1 VKLGGATRL
10 RLSASNGKSP
20 SSEEK
25 MFPTDVVIVAGARTP
40 MARYTGVF
48 SEVSAIDLG
57 AHAAKAAV
65 QRSGVNPAEFDH
77 VVFGNV
83 LQTSV
88 DAIYGARH
96 VGLKAGLK
104 VETPAVTVNRLCG
117 SGIEAITQAAQRLL
131 LGEAQMVLAGGM
143 ENMTQ
148 APFVIRGART
158 GLKLGGGTLED
169 SLFAGLTDS
178 YCGLPMALTAEK
190 LAEQVG
196 ITRKDADAY
205 ALRSQQAADA
215 AAKAGVFEEEIA
227 TVEVKQGRKSVLFSQ
242 DDHRRPET
250 TMETLEKLPPSFK
263 KDGMVTAG
271 NASGIVDG
279 AAAVVVTREKAAKV
293 RGLKPLGRIVSWAVA
308 GVDPS
313 IMGIGP
319 VPSTRKALQL
329 AGMKLEQMDRVE
341 VNEAFAAQYLAVE
354 KELGLDRDR
363 TNVNGGAIALGHP
376 LGASGTRLVITL
388 LNELRRKGLRYG
400 VATACIGGGQGIAMI
415 VEALGN

>member
-1 VKLGGATRL
+1 
-10 RLSASNGKSP
+10 
-20 SSEEK
+20 

-57 AHAAKAAV
+57 AHAAKSVV
-65 QRSGVNPAEFDH
+65 QRSGMDPAEFDH

-83 LQTSV
+83 LQTSS

-104 VETPAVTVNRLCG
+104 LETPAVTVNRLCG
-117 SGIEAITQAAQRLL
+117 SGIEAIAQAAQRLL
-131 LGEAQMVLAGGM
+131 LGEANMVLAGGM

-158 GLKLGGGTLED
+158 GLKLGSGTLED
-169 SLFAGLTDS
+169 FLFVGLIDS
-178 YCGLPMALTAEK
+178 YCGLPMAVTAEK
-190 LAEQVG
+190 LATQTG
-196 ITRKDADAY
+196 ITRADADAY
-205 ALRSQQAADA
+205 ALRSQQAAEA
-215 AAKAGVFEEEIA
+215 AAKAGVFKEEIVP
-227 TVEVKQGRKSVLFSQ
+227 VEVKQGRKSIVVTE

-250 TMETLEKLPPSFK
+250 TIEILSKLPPSFQ
-263 KDGMVTAG
+263 KDGIVTAG

-279 AAAVVVTREKAAKV
+279 AAAVVVTREKTAKE
-293 RGLKPLGRIVSWAVA
+293 RGLKPLGKIISWAAV

-329 AGMKLEQMDRVE
+329 AGLKLEQIDRVE

-354 KELGLDRDR
+354 KELGLSRDK

-376 LGASGTRLVITL
+376 LAASGTRLVITL
-388 LNELRRKGLRYG
+388 LHELRRTGLTYG
-400 VATACIGGGQGIAMI
+400 LATACIGGGQGIAMI

>member
-1 VKLGGATRL
+1 
-10 RLSASNGKSP
+10 
-20 SSEEK
+20 
-25 MFPTDVVIVAGARTP
+25 MFPTDVVVVAGARTP

-57 AHAAKAAV
+57 AHAAKAAI
-65 QRSGVNPAEFDH
+65 QRSGVSPDDVDH

-83 LQTSV
+83 LQTSA

-104 VETPAVTVNRLCG
+104 PEAPAVTVNRLCG
-117 SGIEAITQAAQRLL
+117 SGIEAIVQGAHRLL
-131 LGEAQMVLAGGM
+131 LGESEIVLAGGM

-158 GLKLGGGTLED
+158 GLKLGGGALED
-169 SLFAGLTDS
+169 FLFVGLTDS
-178 YCGLPMALTAEK
+178 YCGMPMALTAEK
-190 LAEQVG
+190 LAEQTG

-205 ALRSQQAADA
+205 ALRSQQAAEA
-215 AAKAGVFEEEIA
+215 SYRAGDFKDEIA
-227 TVEVKQGRKSVLFSQ
+227 PVEVKQGKKTTLVSE

-263 KDGMVTAG
+263 KDGIVTAG

-279 AAAVVVTREKAAKV
+279 AAAVVLTREKTARD
-293 RGLKPLGRIVSWAVA
+293 RGLKPLGRIVSWGVV
-308 GVDPS
+308 GVDPT

-319 VPSTRKALQL
+319 VPSTRKALHA
-329 AGMKLEQMDRVE
+329 AGLKLEQMDRVE

-354 KELGLDRDR
+354 KELGLDRDK

-376 LGASGTRLVITL
+376 LGATGTRLVITL
-388 LNELRRKGLRYG
+388 LNELRRKDLRYG
-400 VATACIGGGQGIAMI
+400 LATACIGGGQGIAII
-415 VEALGN
+415 VEALKN

>member
-1 VKLGGATRL
+1 
-10 RLSASNGKSP
+10 
-20 SSEEK
+20 

-40 MARYTGVF
+40 MARYTGAF

-57 AHAAKAAV
+57 AHASKAAI
-65 QRSGVNPAEFDH
+65 QKSGADPAEFDH
-77 VVFGNV
+77 AIFGNV
-83 LQTSV
+83 MQTSA

-104 VETPAVTVNRLCG
+104 METPAVTVNRLCG
-117 SGIEAITQAAQRLL
+117 SGIEAIVQGAQRLL
-131 LGEAQMVLAGGM
+131 LGEANMVLAGGM

-158 GLKLGGGTLED
+158 GLKLGGGALED
-169 SLFAGLTDS
+169 FLFVGLTDT

-190 LAEQVG
+190 LAEQTG

-205 ALRSQQAADA
+205 ALRSQQLAEAAF
-215 AAKAGVFEEEIA
+215 KACYLTEEIVP
-227 TVEVKQGRKSVLFSQ
+227 VEVKQGKKTILVKE

-250 TMETLEKLPPSFK
+250 TMEILEKLPPSFK

-279 AAAVVVTREKAAKV
+279 AAAVVLTREKLAKE

-329 AGMKLEQMDRVE
+329 AGMKLEQIDRVE

-354 KELGLDRDR
+354 KELGLNRDK

-376 LGASGTRLVITL
+376 LGASGARLVITV

-400 VATACIGGGQGIAMI
+400 LATACIGGGQGIAII
-415 VEALGN
+415 VEAYN

>member
-1 VKLGGATRL
+1 
-10 RLSASNGKSP
+10 
-20 SSEEK
+20 

-40 MARYTGVF
+40 MARYTGLF

-57 AHAAKAAV
+57 VHAAKGAV
-65 QRSGVNPAEFDH
+65 QRSGVDPEEFDH

-83 LQTSV
+83 LQTSA

-104 VETPAVTVNRLCG
+104 METPAVTVNRLCG
-117 SGIEAITQAAQRLL
+117 SGIEAIVQAAQRLL
-131 LGEAQMVLAGGM
+131 LGEANMVLAGGM

-158 GLKLGGGTLED
+158 GLKLGAGALED
-169 SLFAGLTDS
+169 FLFVGLTDS

-190 LAEQVG
+190 LAAQSG

-215 AAKAGVFEEEIA
+215 AAKAGVFKEEIVA
-227 TVEVKQGRKSVLFSQ
+227 VEVKQGRKSIVASE

-250 TMETLEKLPPSFK
+250 TMETLEKLPPSFQ
-263 KDGMVTAG
+263 KDGIVTAG

-279 AAAVVVTREKAAKV
+279 AAAVVVTREKTAKE
-293 RGLKPLGRIVSWAVA
+293 RGLKPLGRIVSWSVA
-308 GVDPS
+308 GVEPS

-319 VPSTRKALQL
+319 VPSTRRALEL
-329 AGMKLEQMDRVE
+329 AGMKLEQLERVE

-354 KELGLDRDR
+354 KELGLNREK

-376 LGASGTRLVITL
+376 LGASGTRLVITV
-388 LNELRRKGLRYG
+388 LNELRRKGLKYG
-400 VATACIGGGQGIAMI
+400 LATACIGGGQGIAMI

>member
-1 VKLGGATRL
+1 
-10 RLSASNGKSP
+10 
-20 SSEEK
+20 

-40 MARYTGVF
+40 MARYTGAF

-88 DAIYGARH
+88 DVIYGARH

-117 SGIEAITQAAQRLL
+117 SGIEAVAQAAQRLL

-148 APFVIRGART
+148 SPFVIRGART
-158 GLKLGGGTLED
+158 GLKLGGGALED
-169 SLFAGLTDS
+169 SLFVGLTDT
-178 YCGLPMALTAEK
+178 YCGLPMAMTAEK
-190 LAEQVG
+190 LAEQKG
-196 ITRKDADAY
+196 NTGKQAGGY
-205 ALRSQQAADA
+205 ALRSQQAAEA
-215 AAKAGVFEEEIA
+215 AFKSCYLTEEIVP
-227 TVEVKQGRKSVLFSQ
+227 VEVKQGKKTILVKE

-250 TMETLEKLPPSFK
+250 TMEILEKVPPSFK

-279 AAAVVVTREKAAKV
+279 AAAVVLTRERDAKE
-293 RGLKPLGRIVSWAVA
+293 RGLKPIGRIVSWATA
-308 GVDPS
+308 G
-313 IMGIGP
+313 
-319 VPSTRKALQL
+319 
-329 AGMKLEQMDRVE
+329 
-341 VNEAFAAQYLAVE
+341 
-354 KELGLDRDR
+354 
-363 TNVNGGAIALGHP
+363 
-376 LGASGTRLVITL
+376 
-388 LNELRRKGLRYG
+388 
-400 VATACIGGGQGIAMI
+400 
-415 VEALGN
+415 

>member
-1 VKLGGATRL
+1 
-10 RLSASNGKSP
+10 
-20 SSEEK
+20 
-25 MFPTDVVIVAGARTP
+25 MFPSDVVIVAGARTP
-40 MARYTGVF
+40 MARYTGAF

-57 AHAAKAAV
+57 THAGKAAI
-65 QRSGVNPAEFDH
+65 QKSGVDPAEFDH
-77 VVFGNV
+77 AIFGNV
-83 LQTSV
+83 MQTSA

-96 VGLKAGLK
+96 VGLKVGLK

-117 SGIEAITQAAQRLL
+117 SGIEAIVQGAQRLL
-131 LGEAQMVLAGGM
+131 LGEANMVLAGGM

-158 GLKLGGGTLED
+158 GLKLGGGALED
-169 SLFAGLTDS
+169 FLFVGLTDT

-190 LAEQVG
+190 LAEQKG

-205 ALRSQQAADA
+205 ALRSQQAAEA
-215 AAKAGVFEEEIA
+215 AFKACYLTEEIVP
-227 TVEVKQGRKSVLFSQ
+227 VEVKQGKKTILVKE

-250 TMETLEKLPPSFK
+250 TMEILEKLPPSFK

-279 AAAVVVTREKAAKV
+279 AAAVVLTREKDAKE

-319 VPSTRKALQL
+319 VPSTRRALQL
-329 AGMKLEQMDRVE
+329 AGMKLEQIDRAE

-354 KELGLDRDR
+354 KELGLNRDK

-376 LGASGTRLVITL
+376 LGASGTRLVITV

-400 VATACIGGGQGIAMI
+400 LATACIGGGQGIAII
-415 VEALGN
+415 VEAFI

>member
-1 VKLGGATRL
+1 
-10 RLSASNGKSP
+10 
-20 SSEEK
+20 
-25 MFPTDVVIVAGARTP
+25 MFPTDVVVVAGARTP

-57 AHAAKAAV
+57 AHAAKVAI
-65 QRSGVNPAEFDH
+65 QRSGVSPHDVDH

-83 LQTSV
+83 LQTSA

-104 VETPAVTVNRLCG
+104 TEAPAVTVNRLCG
-117 SGIEAITQAAQRLL
+117 SGIEAIVQGAHRLL
-131 LGEAQMVLAGGM
+131 LGESEIVLAGGM

-158 GLKLGGGTLED
+158 GLKLGGGALED
-169 SLFAGLTDS
+169 FLFVGLTDS
-178 YCGLPMALTAEK
+178 YCGMPMALTAEK
-190 LAEQVG
+190 LAEQTG

-205 ALRSQQAADA
+205 ALRSQQAAEA
-215 AAKAGVFEEEIA
+215 SYRAGNFKDEIA
-227 TVEVKQGRKSVLFSQ
+227 PVEVKQGKKTTLVSE

-263 KDGMVTAG
+263 KDGIVTAG

-279 AAAVVVTREKAAKV
+279 AAGVVLTREKTARD
-293 RGLKPLGRIVSWAVA
+293 RGLKPIGRIVSWGVV
-308 GVDPS
+308 GVDPT

-319 VPSTRKALQL
+319 VPSTRKALQA
-329 AGMKLEQMDRVE
+329 AGLKLEQMDRVE

-354 KELGLDRDR
+354 KELGLDRDK

-376 LGASGTRLVITL
+376 LGATGTRLVITL
-388 LNELRRKGLRYG
+388 LNELRRKDLRYG
-400 VATACIGGGQGIAMI
+400 LATACIGGGQGIAII
-415 VEALGN
+415 VEALKN

>member
-1 VKLGGATRL
+1 
-10 RLSASNGKSP
+10 
-20 SSEEK
+20 
-25 MFPTDVVIVAGARTP
+25 MFPTDIVIVAGARTP

-65 QRSGVNPAEFDH
+65 QRSGVDPSEFDH

-83 LQTSV
+83 LQTSS

-104 VETPAVTVNRLCG
+104 IETPAVTVNRLCG
-117 SGIEAITQAAQRLL
+117 SGIEAIAQAAQRLL
-131 LGEAQMVLAGGM
+131 LGEANMVLAGGM

-158 GLKLGGGTLED
+158 GLKLGGGALED
-169 SLFAGLTDS
+169 FLFEGLTDS

-190 LAEQVG
+190 LAAQTG
-196 ITRKDADAY
+196 ITRADSDAY

-215 AAKAGVFEEEIA
+215 AAKAGVFKEEISP
-227 TVEVKQGRKSVLFSQ
+227 VEVKQGRKSIIVTE

-250 TMETLEKLPPSFK
+250 TLETLAKLPPSFQ
-263 KDGMVTAG
+263 KDGIVTAG

-279 AAAVVVTREKAAKV
+279 AAAVVVTREKTAKD
-293 RGLKPLGRIVSWAVA
+293 RGLKPLGRIVSWAAV

-319 VPSTRKALQL
+319 VPSTRKALQF
-329 AGMKLEQMDRVE
+329 AGLKLEQIDRVE
-341 VNEAFAAQYLAVE
+341 VNEAFAPQYLAVE
-354 KELGLDRDR
+354 KELGLQREK

-376 LGASGTRLVITL
+376 LAASGTRLVITL
-388 LNELRRKGLRYG
+388 LNELRRKGLKYG
-400 VATACIGGGQGIAMI
+400 LATACIGGGQGIAMI

>member
-1 VKLGGATRL
+1 
-10 RLSASNGKSP
+10 
-20 SSEEK
+20 
-25 MFPTDVVIVAGARTP
+25 MFPTDVVVVAGARTP

-57 AHAAKAAV
+57 AHAAKAAI
-65 QRSGVNPAEFDH
+65 QRSGVSPDDVDH

-83 LQTSV
+83 LQTSA

-104 VETPAVTVNRLCG
+104 TEAPAVTVNRLCG
-117 SGIEAITQAAQRLL
+117 SGIEAIVQGAHRLL
-131 LGEAQMVLAGGM
+131 LGESEIVLAGGM

-158 GLKLGGGTLED
+158 GLKLGGGALED
-169 SLFAGLTDS
+169 FLFVGLTDS
-178 YCGLPMALTAEK
+178 YCGMPMALTAEK
-190 LAEQVG
+190 LAEQTG

-205 ALRSQQAADA
+205 ALRSQQAAEA
-215 AAKAGVFEEEIA
+215 SYKAGNFKDEIA
-227 TVEVKQGRKSVLFSQ
+227 PVEVKQGKKTTLVSE

-263 KDGMVTAG
+263 KDGIVTAG

-279 AAAVVVTREKAAKV
+279 AAAVVLTREKTARD
-293 RGLKPLGRIVSWAVA
+293 RGLKPIGRIVSWGVA
-308 GVDPS
+308 GVDPT

-319 VPSTRKALQL
+319 VPSTRRALQA
-329 AGMKLEQMDRVE
+329 AGLKLEQMDRVE

-354 KELGLDRDR
+354 KELGLERDK

-376 LGASGTRLVITL
+376 LGATGTRLVITL
-388 LNELRRKGLRYG
+388 LNELRRKDLRYG
-400 VATACIGGGQGIAMI
+400 LATACIGGGQGIAII
-415 VEALGN
+415 VEALKN

>member
-1 VKLGGATRL
+1 
-10 RLSASNGKSP
+10 
-20 SSEEK
+20 
-25 MFPTDVVIVAGARTP
+25 MFPSDVVIVAGARTP
-40 MARYTGVF
+40 MARYTGAF

-57 AHAAKAAV
+57 AHAGKAAI
-65 QRSGVNPAEFDH
+65 QKSGVDPAEFDH
-77 VVFGNV
+77 AIFGNV
-83 LQTSV
+83 MQTSA

-117 SGIEAITQAAQRLL
+117 SGIEAIVQGAQRLL
-131 LGEAQMVLAGGM
+131 LGEANMVLAGGM

-158 GLKLGGGTLED
+158 GLKLGGGALED
-169 SLFAGLTDS
+169 FLFVGLTDT

-190 LAEQVG
+190 LAEQKG

-205 ALRSQQAADA
+205 ALRSQQAAEA
-215 AAKAGVFEEEIA
+215 AFKACYLTEEIVP
-227 TVEVKQGRKSVLFSQ
+227 VEVKQGKKTILVKE

-250 TMETLEKLPPSFK
+250 TMEILEKLPPSFK
-263 KDGMVTAG
+263 KDGMVTAS

-279 AAAVVVTREKAAKV
+279 AAAVVLTREKDAKE

-329 AGMKLEQMDRVE
+329 AGMKLEQIDRVE

-354 KELGLDRDR
+354 KELGLNRDK

-376 LGASGTRLVITL
+376 LGASGARLVITM

-400 VATACIGGGQGIAMI
+400 LATACIGGGQGIAII
-415 VEALGN
+415 VESLGN

>member
-1 VKLGGATRL
+1 
-10 RLSASNGKSP
+10 
-20 SSEEK
+20 
-25 MFPTDVVIVAGARTP
+25 MFPTDIVIVAGARTP

-65 QRSGVNPAEFDH
+65 QRSGVDPSEFDH

-83 LQTSV
+83 LQTSS

-104 VETPAVTVNRLCG
+104 IETPAVTVNRLCG
-117 SGIEAITQAAQRLL
+117 SGIEAIAQAAQRLL
-131 LGEAQMVLAGGM
+131 LGEASMVLAGGM

-158 GLKLGGGTLED
+158 GLKLGGGALED
-169 SLFAGLTDS
+169 FLFVGLTDS
-178 YCGLPMALTAEK
+178 YCGLPMAVTAEK
-190 LAEQVG
+190 LAAQTG
-196 ITRKDADAY
+196 ITRADSDAY

-215 AAKAGVFEEEIA
+215 AAKAGVFKEEISP
-227 TVEVKQGRKSVLFSQ
+227 VEVKQGRKSIIVTE

-250 TMETLEKLPPSFK
+250 TLETLAKLPPSFQ
-263 KDGMVTAG
+263 KDGIVTAG

-279 AAAVVVTREKAAKV
+279 AAAVVVTREKTAKD
-293 RGLKPLGRIVSWAVA
+293 RGLKPLGRIVSWAAV

-319 VPSTRKALQL
+319 VPSTRKALQF
-329 AGMKLEQMDRVE
+329 AGLKLEQIDRVE
-341 VNEAFAAQYLAVE
+341 VNEAFAPQYLAVE
-354 KELGLDRDR
+354 KELGLQREK

-376 LGASGTRLVITL
+376 LAASGTRLVITL
-388 LNELRRKGLRYG
+388 LNELRRKGLKYG
-400 VATACIGGGQGIAMI
+400 LATACIGGGQGIAMI

>member
-1 VKLGGATRL
+1 
-10 RLSASNGKSP
+10 
-20 SSEEK
+20 

-40 MARYTGVF
+40 MARYTGLF
-48 SEVSAIDLG
+48 SEVSAIELG
-57 AHAAKAAV
+57 AHAAKGAV
-65 QRSGVNPAEFDH
+65 QRSGVDAGEIDH

-83 LQTSV
+83 LQTSA

-104 VETPAVTVNRLCG
+104 IETPAVTVNRLCG
-117 SGIEAITQAAQRLL
+117 SGIEAIAQAAQRLL
-131 LGEAQMVLAGGM
+131 LGEANMVLAGGM

-158 GLKLGGGTLED
+158 GLKLGGGALED
-169 SLFAGLTDS
+169 FLFVGLTDS

-190 LAEQVG
+190 LAAQRG
-196 ITRKDADAY
+196 ITRKEADAY

-215 AAKAGVFEEEIA
+215 AAKAGVFREEIVP
-227 TVEVKQGRKSVLFSQ
+227 VEVKQGRKSIVVSE

-250 TMETLEKLPPSFK
+250 TMETLEKLPPSFQ

-279 AAAVVVTREKAAKV
+279 AAAVVVTREKTANE
-293 RGLKPLGRIVSWAVA
+293 RGLKPLGRIVSWAAV

-319 VPSTRKALQL
+319 VPSTRRALQL
-329 AGMKLEQMDRVE
+329 AGMKLEQIDRVE

-354 KELGLDRDR
+354 KELGFQREK

-376 LGASGTRLVITL
+376 LAASGTRLVITV

-400 VATACIGGGQGIAMI
+400 LATACIGGGQGIAMI
-415 VEALGN
+415 VEALGS